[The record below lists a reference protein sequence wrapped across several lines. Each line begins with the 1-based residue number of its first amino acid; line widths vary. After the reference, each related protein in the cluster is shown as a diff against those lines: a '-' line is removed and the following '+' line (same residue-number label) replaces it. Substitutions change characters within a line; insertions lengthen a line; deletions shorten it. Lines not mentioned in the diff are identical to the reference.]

1 MACNHTTALDRM
13 TSIAEIDTN
22 RAPADRRPGKPGL
35 RIALVDPSLFTLPY
49 DRMLAGGLAAA
60 GHRVVLV
67 GRQPRHDDG
76 DAGTLELEP
85 LFYRIAEHR
94 LVAAGPRALRLA
106 LKGVDHGISLR
117 RLLRRFQAIRPD
129 VIHLQWLP
137 LPALDRMFMKE
148 MRRIAPVVLTLHD
161 SEPFN
166 GNASARLQASG
177 IAACYALCDRIIV
190 HTEQGL
196 DRLRALGL
204 SARRVVKLPHGPLVA
219 EQGPGSATPDAM
231 LGAMQIVLFG
241 KIKRYKGADLLI
253 EAFGGLPQTLRDA
266 ARVRIVGKPYMDL
279 APLRARAAAL
289 GVADRVAIDARFVP
303 DADVAT
309 LFGPGVVAA
318 FPYREIEASGVM
330 TLALAHGRPIVASR
344 LGVFAETLTDGE
356 EGILVPPGDVVA
368 LRAALARMIGDRAF
382 ARRAA
387 AASRALAGRL
397 PDWDEI
403 GRRTAEVYAAARRD
417 WAAAHGA

>member
-1 MACNHTTALDRM
+1 MTALERM
-13 TSIAEIDTN
+13 TAIAATGN
-22 RAPADRRPGKPGL
+22 HRAAVTTLSRKPSL
-35 RIALVDPSLFTLPY
+35 RVALVDPSLFTLPY
-49 DRMLAGGLAAA
+49 DRMLADGLAAA
-60 GHRVVLV
+60 GHGVVLF
-67 GRQPRHDDG
+67 GRQPRPDDG
-76 DAGTLELEP
+76 DAGALAIEP
-85 LFYRIAEHR
+85 LFYRAAEHR
-94 LVAAGPRALRLA
+94 LVAAAPRALRLA
-106 LKGVDHGISLR
+106 VKGVDHGISLR
-117 RLLRRFQAIRPD
+117 RLVRRFQAFRPD
-129 VIHLQWLP
+129 VMHLQWLP

-196 DRLRALGL
+196 DRLRAMGL
-204 SARRVVKLPHGPLVA
+204 SERRMVKLPHGPLDVVPDPA
-219 EQGPGSATPDAM
+219 NAAPDAM
-231 LGAMQIVLFG
+231 AGAMQIVLFG
-241 KIKRYKGADLLI
+241 KIKPYKGADLLI
-253 EAFGGLPQTLRDA
+253 EAFGGLPEPLRGA
-266 ARVRIVGKPYMDL
+266 AHVRIVGKPYMDL

-289 GVADRVAIDARFVP
+289 GIADRVTIEARFVP
-303 DADVAT
+303 DTEVAT

-344 LGVFAETLTDGE
+344 LGAFAETLTDGE

-368 LRAALARMIGDRAF
+368 LRAALARLIGDRSF

-387 AASRALAGRL
+387 AASRALSERL

-403 GRRTAEVYAAARRD
+403 GRRTAEVYGAARRD